1 MFLVEDVKHQIRGS
15 KLLFNGLA
23 VLFYSIH
30 KVKLIINESS
40 NLAIRECVIFWGK
53 ARSHEIINE
62 LCKKNLLTY
71 IKFDGTY
78 KKMQRKHKLYSNNV
92 NNIAHADALKLIKTN
107 EDLIFLKFQREPG
120 RVDYLGGVNKKLTE
134 KEKRGRLRATP
145 EKNQRMK
152 HLSEQNFWWK
162 NRFTK

>member
-1 MFLVEDVKHQIRGS
+1 
-15 KLLFNGLA
+15 
-23 VLFYSIH
+23 
-30 KVKLIINESS
+30 
-40 NLAIRECVIFWGK
+40 
-53 ARSHEIINE
+53 
-62 LCKKNLLTY
+62 
-71 IKFDGTY
+71 
-78 KKMQRKHKLYSNNV
+78 MQRKHKLNSNNV

-152 HLSEQNFWWK
+152 HLSEQNF
-162 NRFTK
+162 